1 MANQGARGKARR
13 RNAAGRATV
22 DGVTLIE
29 LLIAIVVLAILI
41 ALATPS
47 FISIMNNNRLTSHA
61 NEIVAS
67 LQQARMEA
75 VRRNAR
81 ITVCRTTDGT
91 TCADAGAWTAW
102 LTVVAANGEV
112 LRSDQVKAPV
122 QVTSPLASITFSSD
136 GLAYNAGALVANDIT
151 VCIPTTRPV
160 ENRRIVS
167 MGSGSRVSTSRA
179 SGDGAC
185 P

>member
-1 MANQGARGKARR
+1 MVERRARAGGGISSPAGAETIR
-13 RNAAGRATV
+13 
-22 DGVTLIE
+22 GVTLIE

-47 FISIMNNNRLTSHA
+47 FLAMMNSNRLTSHA

-75 VRRNAR
+75 IRRNTR
-81 ITVCRTTDGT
+81 ITVCRTTDGA
-91 TCADAGAWTAW
+91 TCAGVGAWTAW

-112 LRSDQVKAPV
+112 LRSDRVKAPV
-122 QVTSPLASITFSSD
+122 QVTSPLASITFGAD
-136 GLAYNAGALVANDIT
+136 GLAYNAGALVANDVT
-151 VCIPTTRPV
+151 VCIPTTSPLQ
-160 ENRRIVS
+160 NRRIVS
-167 MGSGSRVSTSRA
+167 MGSGSRISTSRA
-179 SGDGAC
+179 NGNGAC